1 MMKSHHSIHLY
12 FLFLL
17 EVGVPYPNTWASS
30 LFRARRRPTPMTRE
44 TREQRRCATSSLF
57 FPMNK
62 KGSAIIGSTTH
73 PIPILPN
80 HHRTFST
87 NQYIHQYPTTPNTK
101 AKTMTSHPE
110 TKIDCSKVYVK
121 QSTFSNDATG
131 MFDGAFAA
139 VSIKE
144 GELIEKG
151 VMRRLPEGF
160 DGNTCPYI
168 FTWSTERPNKVR
180 LEEKRYINN
189 NNIGVTSWRG
199 RGVTYILCDM

>member
-1 MMKSHHSIHLY
+1 
-12 FLFLL
+12 
-17 EVGVPYPNTWASS
+17 
-30 LFRARRRPTPMTRE
+30 
-44 TREQRRCATSSLF
+44 
-57 FPMNK
+57 MN

-73 PIPILPN
+73 Y
-80 HHRTFST
+80 RTFSILYQSIYPPIP
-87 NQYIHQYPTTPNTK
+87 NHPKHQYT
-101 AKTMTSHPE
+101 KTMTSHPE

-180 LEEKRYINN
+180 REKRRDVSTI
-189 NNIGVTSWRG
+189 TTLG
-199 RGVTYILCDM
+199 RRVAFNCDM

>member
-1 MMKSHHSIHLY
+1 
-12 FLFLL
+12 
-17 EVGVPYPNTWASS
+17 
-30 LFRARRRPTPMTRE
+30 
-44 TREQRRCATSSLF
+44 
-57 FPMNK
+57 
-62 KGSAIIGSTTH
+62 
-73 PIPILPN
+73 
-80 HHRTFST
+80 
-87 NQYIHQYPTTPNTK
+87 
-101 AKTMTSHPE
+101 MTSHPE

-189 NNIGVTSWRG
+189 NNILG
-199 RGVTYILCDM
+199 RRVVLGGFDIYIM